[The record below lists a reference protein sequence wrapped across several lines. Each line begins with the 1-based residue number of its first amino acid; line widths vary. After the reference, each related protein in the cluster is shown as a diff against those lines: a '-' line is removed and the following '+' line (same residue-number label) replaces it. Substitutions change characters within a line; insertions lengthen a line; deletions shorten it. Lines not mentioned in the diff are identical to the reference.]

1 MTVSELN
8 RHIIATLTPGLGPGE
23 ARSAARIIWDDV
35 LHYTPAQTV
44 IRGDHRLEPFTQEN
58 IDELL
63 RRVCAGEPLQYAIGT
78 ARFMGMDLK
87 VTPDTLIPRP
97 ETAGLV
103 DLITDRF
110 GQRADL
116 RVLDVGT
123 GSGCIALALSRALK
137 FADIDAMDISQ
148 PALDV
153 ARENAETLGC
163 NINFIRADALQL
175 PSGGLSEVRTSP
187 QSYDIIVSNPP
198 YVLDSEATE
207 MDARV
212 LDHEPKTA
220 LFVPD
225 SDPLKFYRPISE
237 YARKALRPGGMLF
250 FEINPKEAAAMSK
263 LLCSLGFVNVEIQ
276 NDYLGRK
283 RFATAAV

>member
-8 RHIIATLTPGLGPGE
+8 RHIIATLTPVLGPGE

-116 RVLDVGT
+116 QVLDVGT
-123 GSGCIALALSRALK
+123 GSGCIALALSRALR

-175 PSGGLSEVRTSP
+175 PSGGLNEERTSP

-225 SDPLKFYRPISE
+225 SDPLKFYRSISE

-250 FEINPKEAAAMSK
+250 FEINPKEEAAMSK
-263 LLCSLGFVNVEIQ
+263 LLCSLGFVNVEIH

>member
-8 RHIIATLTPGLGPGE
+8 RHIIATLTPVLGPGE

-103 DLITDRF
+103 DLITYRF

-175 PSGGLSEVRTSP
+175 PSGGLSEERTSP